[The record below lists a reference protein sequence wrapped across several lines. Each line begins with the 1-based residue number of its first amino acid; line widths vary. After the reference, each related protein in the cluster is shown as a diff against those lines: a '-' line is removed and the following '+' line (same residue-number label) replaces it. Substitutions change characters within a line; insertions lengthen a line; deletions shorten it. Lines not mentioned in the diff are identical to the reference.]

1 MENKNINIDYLKGS
15 LIDIEIDN
23 LLNCK
28 NDIDSSSFNEFVK
41 DIIAAPE
48 IIIVGSRASTVL
60 VSYAA
65 YILNKIGK
73 RTSGFDAAD
82 TKILDNINNV
92 DRSAL
97 VISVCFSRYP
107 KSTVVVTRFLKNIG
121 YKIVGITD
129 KKKSPLNELSDYVFN
144 LQANSYGFTDTY
156 TSAML
161 LINLLVAYI
170 AKSQG
175 NEVNRHLNEFNET
188 AKQLEFYF

>member
-1 MENKNINIDYLKGS
+1 MDNINVEYLKGA

-23 LLNCK
+23 LLACK
-28 NDIDSSSFNEFVK
+28 QDIDPSSFQQFVK
-41 DIIAAPE
+41 DINAAPE
-48 IIIVGSRASTVL
+48 IIVLGSRASTVL
-60 VSYAA
+60 VSYAS

-82 TKILDNINNV
+82 TKILDTINNI

-107 KSTVVVTRFLKNIG
+107 KSTVVATRFLKNRG
-121 YKIVGITD
+121 YKIVGLTD
-129 KKKSPLNELSDYVFN
+129 QKNSPLNELSDYTFK

-161 LINLLVAYI
+161 LINLLVAFI
-170 AKSQG
+170 AKTQG
-175 NEVNRHLNEFNET
+175 NEIKRYLNDFNET

>member
-1 MENKNINIDYLKGS
+1 MENINVEYLKGA

-23 LLNCK
+23 LLACK
-28 NDIDSSSFNEFVK
+28 QDIDPSSFQQFVK
-41 DIIAAPE
+41 DINAAPE
-48 IIIVGSRASTVL
+48 IIVLGSRASTVL
-60 VSYAA
+60 VSYAS

-82 TKILDNINNV
+82 TKILDTINNI

-107 KSTVVVTRFLKNIG
+107 KSTVVATRFLKNRG
-121 YKIVGITD
+121 YKIVGLTD
-129 KKKSPLNELSDYVFN
+129 QKNSPLNELSDYTFK

-156 TSAML
+156 ASAML
-161 LINLLVAYI
+161 LINLLVAFI
-170 AKSQG
+170 AKTQG
-175 NEVNRHLNEFNET
+175 NEIKRCLNDFNET